1 MQLKE
6 YWIPKIRE
14 IDEFQKLA
22 YAEQPEVDLLKQKVK
37 QVPKEIVVNSAT
49 NVGLSR
55 YESMLG
61 LHKMATTDLR
71 RTNILQNL
79 NNSLPFTMPYLKNL
93 LNSVIGEGD
102 YWLTIE
108 KYHLEL
114 GIITTKEELLEML
127 RDDLRKKIPANIGTS
142 VKVLESIDASYYTG
156 FYIQTADVITV

>member
-22 YAEQPEVDLLKQKVK
+22 DAEQPEVDLLKQKVK
-37 QVPKEIVVNSAT
+37 QFPKEIVINSAT

-102 YWLTIE
+102 YWLTVE

-114 GIITTKEELLEML
+114 GVIATKEELLDML
-127 RDDLRKKIPANIGTS
+127 REDLRKKIPANMGTF
-142 VKVLESIDASYYTG
+142 VKVLESIDTSYYTG
-156 FYIQTADVITV
+156 FYIQTADVITI

>member
-14 IDEFQKLA
+14 VDEFQKLA
-22 YAEQPEVDLLKQKVK
+22 DAEQPEVDVLKQKVK
-37 QVPKEIVVNSAT
+37 QFPNEIIVNSAT

-61 LHKMATTDLR
+61 LHKMVTTDLR
-71 RTNILQNL
+71 RTSILQNL

-102 YWLTIE
+102 YWLTVE

-114 GIITTKEELLEML
+114 GIIATKEEILEML
-127 RDDLRKKIPANIGTS
+127 REDLRKKIPANIVTS
-142 VKVLESIDASYYTG
+142 VKVLESITTSCYTG
-156 FYIQTADVITV
+156 FYIQTADIITV

>member
-1 MQLKE
+1 MQLKA

-22 YAEQPEVDLLKQKVK
+22 DAEQPEVNLLKQKVA
-37 QVPKEIVVNSAT
+37 QFPKEIIVNSAT
-49 NVGLSR
+49 NVGLIR

-71 RTNILQNL
+71 RSSILQNL

-102 YWLTIE
+102 YWLTVE

-114 GIITTKEELLEML
+114 GIIATKEELLEML
-127 RDDLRKKIPANIGTS
+127 REDLRKKIPANIVTS
-142 VKVLESIDASYYTG
+142 VKVLESIDTSCYTG
-156 FYIQTADVITV
+156 FYIQTADVITI

>member
-22 YAEQPEVDLLKQKVK
+22 DAEQPEVDLLKQKVE
-37 QVPKEIVVNSAT
+37 QFPKEIIVNSAT

-102 YWLTIE
+102 YWLTVE

-114 GIITTKEELLEML
+114 GIIATKEELLEML
-127 RDDLRKKIPANIGTS
+127 KEDLRKKIPANIVTS
-142 VKVLESIDASYYTG
+142 VKVLESIDTSCYVG
-156 FYIQTADVITV
+156 LYIQTADIITV